1 MRNKPTQN
9 LINKGVFT
17 SKTNIGDDA
26 GCTCIVVPT
35 MTNKSEVW
43 VTSIAKLISGTA
55 TLLNN

>member
-26 GCTCIVVPT
+26 GCTWIVVLT
-35 MTNKSEVW
+35 LTNTSAVW
-43 VTSIAKLISGTA
+43 VTLIGKSISGTA